1 MLKFIL
7 MVPLLVS
14 LFFACN
20 YAYKLFVPHSIVEVK
35 YVANA
40 ESKPLRYVSVTLG
53 GEKSG
58 LFDVGPN
65 QVKSI
70 RMYPDKNI
78 LLVFAA
84 DVYSDADDS
93 TDSLYSEENE
103 FRGDDIR
110 VRLTIDKK
118 GLISSHQIC
127 KLPCYFN

>member
-20 YAYKLFVPHSIVEVK
+20 YVYKVFIPHSIVEVK
-35 YVANA
+35 YVADDK
-40 ESKPLRYVSVTLG
+40 SKPLRHVSVTLG
-53 GEKSG
+53 GEKSS
-58 LFDVGPN
+58 LFDVSPN

-70 RMYPDKNI
+70 RMYPDKNV

-84 DVYSDADDS
+84 DIYSKGDDS

-103 FRGDDIR
+103 FRGDDIK
-110 VRLTIDKK
+110 VRLTIDGK
-118 GLISSHQIC
+118 GLISSHKIC
-127 KLPCYFN
+127 RLPCSFD